1 MLRRHYQARLLHDS
15 GNVMKSIL
23 IGRAMRFN
31 KLSLLSTIF
40 VTVGINGLLVEKL
53 LVADLMNL

>member
-1 MLRRHYQARLLHDS
+1 MLRRH
-15 GNVMKSIL
+15 VMKSIL

-40 VTVGINGLLVEKL
+40 VTEGINGLLVEKL